1 MNWMTCGIIKSFLTQ
16 DLKYDVI
23 NEIPAKKIWETLANK
38 YMIKSVENLAFEEE
52 ILLFSVEKRNL
63 H

>member
-1 MNWMTCGIIKSFLTQ
+1 MNKMTCDVIRSFLTQ

-23 NEIPAKKIWETLANK
+23 MRLLRRRFEQVFDEERREP
-38 YMIKSVENLAFEEE
+38 LAFEEE
-52 ILLFSVEKRNL
+52 TLLFSVGERNL